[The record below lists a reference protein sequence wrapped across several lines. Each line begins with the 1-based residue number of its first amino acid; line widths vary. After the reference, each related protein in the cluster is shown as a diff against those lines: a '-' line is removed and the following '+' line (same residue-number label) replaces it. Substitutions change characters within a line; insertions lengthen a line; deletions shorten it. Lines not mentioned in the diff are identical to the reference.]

1 MVRPL
6 ATSDTTRSSTPTRR
20 RWRLRTIC
28 GWKLASRSRG
38 TSSSTG
44 PTSVS
49 TVLARVPPGGVAAVA
64 ADRVAVLVA
73 KVVGELALK
82 RALHHQL
89 RHALQ
94 QPVWADQTDA
104 LCPGLGDQL
113 RGELLVHG
121 IRPCAGRAL
130 GLRGLGRRLR
140 HVVSPPV
147 CHRHTLSWS
156 YTVVFTVLVPAGR
169 GCRTA
174 GWLCGQPHGHAT
186 RRECDTKGARCEWIA
201 LVGGPGDAGDVISGQ
216 CPMACPRPGVR
227 RW

>member
-1 MVRPL
+1 
-6 ATSDTTRSSTPTRR
+6 
-20 RWRLRTIC
+20 LRTIC

-130 GLRGLGRRLR
+130 GCGVWV
-140 HVVSPPV
+140 VVSV
-147 CHRHTLSWS
+147 MWCLLRCAIGTLCHGVTPLYLQS
-156 YTVVFTVLVPAGR
+156 LAGAASSS
-169 GCRTA
+169 A
-174 GWLCGQPHGHAT
+174 GEQVQTCNLG
-186 RRECDTKGARCEWIA
+186 
-201 LVGGPGDAGDVISGQ
+201 
-216 CPMACPRPGVR
+216 
-227 RW
+227 